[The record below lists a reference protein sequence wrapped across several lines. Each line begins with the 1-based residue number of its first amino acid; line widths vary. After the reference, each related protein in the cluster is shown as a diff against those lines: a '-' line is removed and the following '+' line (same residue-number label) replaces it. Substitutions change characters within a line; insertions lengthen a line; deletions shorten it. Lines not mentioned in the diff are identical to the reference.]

1 MNPSSTVVCR
11 LRILLMVGLL
21 VPGVAGAVIHNSR
34 CVANLQSPLSPGN
47 SCTAND
53 VTFILVGLGDQTNGC
68 VSTNDTLSIRLGAKL
83 QNTSGQTRYD
93 IGLFIYNDTGTG
105 DPTPNAY
112 SGRQCAVETLKPP
125 YPTQNTLTCP
135 PLEFTVGNGPFYN
148 ADGNGCADIVKGQ
161 CGGVDVFM
169 KFPEPITIKCSDAVG
184 PNGSAA
190 PDGFVDIPT
199 CTTWGNNIGQVGP
212 GGSCSTEADVHPGTG
227 SKCNCQILNSD
238 VPVARLAPS
247 CSCTPTAVRP
257 GQSAACT
264 VSFTNTIPNCTAVAA
279 SASAPER
286 FQCGTSSFLRFK
298 VGYSS
303 AQGQVL
309 SSGSTTPVDN
319 NTGGTVSVDTT
330 NQQVVW
336 TPRNTT
342 ASGTS
347 LGVIGPNGSGSMTYQ
362 FYVNPTV
369 ASGTTI
375 NQTVTMF
382 WSDVGSPN
390 WTNEVAQPVTTTCSF
405 QVSDQATW
413 ARVSSFSAREDDGR
427 VAVLWET
434 AAEVGT
440 VAFEVE
446 RRDPATGRFV
456 PVADRA
462 VPAVEQL
469 PGGRYRLVDSTA
481 PRGQELTYRLIE
493 IDRQGRREVF
503 GPYRVAVE
511 AEARPVDGERPFT
524 ALEKAVSPR
533 LARAALARESAPA
546 RSAVPAP
553 AGARAR
559 VEVTRSGMAR
569 VRAAAVASA
578 LGMTVEETAGQI
590 RAGRLR
596 LSRGGQDVAWQ
607 PAADGDGLVF
617 YAEAVRSAYTNVN
630 VYWLERGKGLAMAA
644 AAVQPASGS
653 PAASFAD
660 TLHLEIDAIPGVS
673 APLPVDDFWI
683 WRSLF
688 PGFPGYDRAALAVDV
703 PAPAP
708 GPATLAVQVYGFA
721 AVQRAEV
728 RVNGRRIGE
737 IAWEGSG
744 PATATVALPAD
755 ILVDGGN
762 QIELIAL
769 EAERGLWLDSFDLT
783 YSRLYRAVG
792 DRLAFRAPA
801 GGAVAL
807 TGFRSADVAV
817 WDLAQPLA
825 PRRLGGL
832 SGQPQADGTWG
843 VSFLAPSAG
852 PFLAATGGA
861 LDAATVRASAPA
873 DLKNPGR
880 GAEYVVIAPAA
891 LRAESQRLA
900 DLRAA
905 QGLATM
911 VVDLSDV
918 MDVFADGVYDPQ
930 AIRRFVAHAVASWPA
945 PPRYVVLAGKG
956 TYDPKNLL
964 GLSTNLLPAWLV
976 TTEQGIA
983 PADAGYAALDGRGV
997 PAVAVGR
1004 IPAVTAAEM
1013 RAYVDKVAAYESA
1026 PAGAWTGQ
1034 ALLVADDADSGGD
1047 FAATSGALAAALPPG
1062 LALTR
1067 VDLAGAGQLADSRAR
1082 LQDALRQGQGL
1093 FNYVGHGGLDR
1104 LASEGLLLTSDVP
1117 ALGNAPR
1124 VPVMT
1129 ALTCLIAQFA
1139 YPSLSSLGEELVL
1152 RSDGGAAAL
1161 YGPTWLSQ
1169 NAPAGELGRHLL
1181 PRLAEPEGRL
1191 GDRLLRGL
1199 ADYTAAGGDRETLR
1213 TYVLLGDPA
1222 LMAKTK

>member
-1 MNPSSTVVCR
+1 
-11 LRILLMVGLL
+11 
-21 VPGVAGAVIHNSR
+21 
-34 CVANLQSPLSPGN
+34 
-47 SCTAND
+47 
-53 VTFILVGLGDQTNGC
+53 
-68 VSTNDTLSIRLGAKL
+68 
-83 QNTSGQTRYD
+83 
-93 IGLFIYNDTGTG
+93 
-105 DPTPNAY
+105 
-112 SGRQCAVETLKPP
+112 
-125 YPTQNTLTCP
+125 
-135 PLEFTVGNGPFYN
+135 
-148 ADGNGCADIVKGQ
+148 
-161 CGGVDVFM
+161 
-169 KFPEPITIKCSDAVG
+169 
-184 PNGSAA
+184 
-190 PDGFVDIPT
+190 
-199 CTTWGNNIGQVGP
+199 
-212 GGSCSTEADVHPGTG
+212 
-227 SKCNCQILNSD
+227 
-238 VPVARLAPS
+238 
-247 CSCTPTAVRP
+247 
-257 GQSAACT
+257 T

-279 SASAPER
+279 SPSAPER

-309 SSGSTTPVDN
+309 SSGATTPVDN
-319 NTGGTVSVDTT
+319 NTGGTVAVDTT

-347 LGVIGPNGSGSMTYQ
+347 LGVIGPNESGSMTYQ
-362 FYVNPTV
+362 FYVDPSV

-382 WSDVGSPN
+382 WADGGPPS
-390 WTNEVAQPVTTTCSF
+390 WTSEVAQPVTATCSF

-413 ARVSSFSAREDDGR
+413 ARVSSFTAREDDGR

-440 VAFEVE
+440 AAFEVE
-446 RRDPATGRFV
+446 RLDPATGRFV

-462 VPAVEQL
+462 VPALEQL

-481 PRGQELTYRLIE
+481 PRGQEHTYRLIE
-493 IDRQGRREVF
+493 IDRQGRREIF
-503 GPYRVAVE
+503 GPYRVKVE
-511 AEARPVDGERPFT
+511 RETRPVESERTFT

-533 LARAALARESAPA
+533 LARAALARAAAPA
-546 RSAVPAP
+546 SAGPAP
-553 AGARAR
+553 AGSRAR
-559 VEVTRSGMAR
+559 VEVIRSGMAR
-569 VRAAAVASA
+569 VRTGPLASA
-578 LGMTVEETAGQI
+578 LGMTVEEAAGQI
-590 RAGRLR
+590 RSGRLR

-617 YAEAVRSAYTNVN
+617 YAEAVRSAFTSVN
-630 VYWLERGKGLAMAA
+630 VYWLERGKGLGMAT
-644 AAVQPASGS
+644 AAVQPAVG
-653 PAASFAD
+653 PAAGFFAD
-660 TLHLEIDAIPGVS
+660 ILHLETDAIPAVT
-673 APLPVDDFWI
+673 APQPVDDFWI
-683 WRSLF
+683 WKNLY
-688 PGFPGYDRAALAVDV
+688 PGYPGYDRAAFPVDV

-708 GPATLAVQVYGFA
+708 GAASLAIQLYGFA

-728 RVNGRRIGE
+728 QVNGRRIGE
-737 IAWEGSG
+737 IAWEGTG

-755 ILVDGGN
+755 VLVDGAN
-762 QIELIAL
+762 QIELVAL
-769 EAERGLWLDSFDLT
+769 EAERGFWLDSFDLS
-783 YSRLYRAVG
+783 YPRLYRAVG

-807 TGFRSADVAV
+807 TGFRSADIAV

-832 SGQPQADGTWG
+832 SGQPRADGTWG
-843 VSFLAPSAG
+843 VSFLAPGPG
-852 PFLAATGGA
+852 PFLAVTGGA

-880 GAEYVVIAPAA
+880 GAEYVVLAPAA

-905 QGLATM
+905 QGLSTM
-911 VVDLSDV
+911 VVDLGDV
-918 MDVFADGVYDPQ
+918 MDVFADGIYDPQ
-930 AIRRFVAHAVASWPA
+930 AIRRFLAHAVGSWPT
-945 PPRYVVLAGKG
+945 PPRYLVLAGKG

-964 GLSTNLLPAWLV
+964 GFSTNLLPAFLV
-976 TTEQGIA
+976 TTEEGIA
-983 PADAGYAALDGRGV
+983 PGDAGYADLDGTGM

-1013 RAYVDKVAAYESA
+1013 RGYVDKVAAYESA
-1026 PAGAWTGQ
+1026 PGGAWTGQ
-1034 ALLVADDADSGGD
+1034 ALLVADDADSAGD

-1067 VDLAGAGQLADSRAR
+1067 VDLAGQIAESRAR
-1082 LQDALRQGQGL
+1082 LGDALRQGQGL

-1104 LASEGLLLTSDVP
+1104 LASEGLLLTSDI
-1117 ALGNAPR
+1117 AGLGNAPR
-1124 VPVMT
+1124 VPIMT

-1139 YPSLSSLGEELVL
+1139 YPSFNSLGEELVL

-1161 YGPTWLSQ
+1161 YGPTWMSQ

-1181 PRLAEPEGRL
+1181 PRLADPSGGRL

-1199 ADYTAAGGDRETLR
+1199 ADYTAAGGDRQTLR
-1213 TYVLLGDPA
+1213 TYVLLGDPG
-1222 LMAKTK
+1222 LMAK

>member
-1 MNPSSTVVCR
+1 MNPSR
-11 LRILLMVGLL
+11 ALARRFRILLIIGLL
-21 VPGVAGAVIHNSR
+21 MPGVAGAVITNSR
-34 CVANLQSPLSPGN
+34 CVANLQAPLSPGN

-68 VSTNDTLSIRLGAKL
+68 VSTNDTLSILMGASL

-93 IGLFIYNDTGTG
+93 IGLFIYNDLGTG
-105 DPTPNAY
+105 DPTPTAY
-112 SGRQCAVETLKPP
+112 AGRQCAVETIKPP
-125 YPTQNTLTCP
+125 YTTQNTATCP
-135 PLEFTVGNGPFYN
+135 PLNLSGGSGPYFN
-148 ADGNGCADIVKGQ
+148 ADGNGCADLVKGQ
-161 CGGVDVFM
+161 CNSADVFM
-169 KFPEPITIKCSDAVG
+169 KFSQPITLKCSDAVG
-184 PNGSAA
+184 PNGSTA

-199 CTTWGNNIGQVGP
+199 CATWGNSAGQVGP
-212 GGSCSTEADVHPGTG
+212 GGVCSSEADVHPGTG
-227 SKCNCQILNSD
+227 AKCNCQVVNSN
-238 VPVARLAPS
+238 VPVARLVPA

-257 GQSAACT
+257 GQSSACT
-264 VSFTNTIPNCTAVAA
+264 VSFTNTVPNCTAVAA
-279 SASAPER
+279 SASSPER

-303 AQGQVL
+303 TQGQVL
-309 SSGSTTPVDN
+309 SSGSTTPAE
-319 NTGGTVSVDTT
+319 TTSGTVSVDTT

-347 LGVIGPNGSGSMTYQ
+347 LGVIGPNESGSMTYQ
-362 FYVNPTV
+362 FYVDPSV

-375 NQTVTMF
+375 NQTVTMY
-382 WSDVGSPN
+382 WADGGPPS
-390 WTNEVAQPVTTTCSF
+390 WTNEVAQPVTATCSF

-413 ARVSSFSAREDDGR
+413 ARISSFTAREDEGR

-481 PRGQELTYRLIE
+481 PRGQELHYRLIE
-493 IDRQGRREVF
+493 IDRQGRRETF
-503 GPYRVAVE
+503 GPYKVAVE
-511 AEARPVDGERPFT
+511 RETRPVERERTFT

-533 LARAALARESAPA
+533 LARAALAREAAS
-546 RSAVPAP
+546 
-553 AGARAR
+553 AGAAPSPIGTRAR

-569 VRAAAVASA
+569 VRAVAVASA
-578 LGMTVEETAGQI
+578 LGLTVEEAAAQI
-590 RAGRLR
+590 RTGRLR
-596 LSRGGQDVAWQ
+596 LSRGGQDVAFQ
-607 PAADGDGLVF
+607 PAADGDGLVL
-617 YAEAVRSAYTNVN
+617 YAEAVRSASTNVN
-630 VYWLERGKGLAMAA
+630 VYWLERAKGLAMPTST
-644 AAVQPASGS
+644 VQPAAGAPAGS
-653 PAASFAD
+653 FVD
-660 TLHLEIDAIPGVS
+660 TLHLETDAIPAVS

-683 WRSLF
+683 WKSLF
-688 PGFPGYDRAALAVDV
+688 PGFPGYDRATVTVDV

-708 GPATLAVQVYGFA
+708 GAATLAVQLYGFA

-728 RVNGRRIGE
+728 WMNGRRIGE
-737 IAWEGSG
+737 TAWEGSG
-744 PATATVALPAD
+744 PATATFALPAD
-755 ILVDGGN
+755 VLVDGSN
-762 QIELIAL
+762 SIELIAL

-783 YSRLYRAVG
+783 YPHLYRAVG

-807 TGFRSADVAV
+807 TGFRSADIAV

-852 PFLAATGGA
+852 PFLAVTGSA
-861 LDAATVRASAPA
+861 LDAATVRASSPA

-880 GAEYVVIAPAA
+880 GAEYVVITPAA

-911 VVDLSDV
+911 VVDLADV

-930 AIRRFVAHAVASWPA
+930 AIRRFLAHAVASWPT

-964 GLSTNLLPAWLV
+964 GLSSNLLPAFLI
-976 TTEQGIA
+976 TTEEGIA
-983 PADAGYAALDGRGV
+983 PADASYADLDGRGL

-1013 RAYVDKVAAYESA
+1013 RAYVDKIAAYESA
-1026 PAGAWTGQ
+1026 PDGAWTGQ
-1034 ALLVADDADSGGD
+1034 TLLAADDADSGGD
-1047 FAATSGALAAALPPG
+1047 FAATSSALAAALPPG
-1062 LALTR
+1062 LAMTR
-1067 VDLAGAGQLADSRAR
+1067 VDLAGQLADSRAH

-1104 LASEGLLLTSDVP
+1104 LASEGLLLTSDVA

-1129 ALTCLIAQFA
+1129 ALSCLIAQFA
-1139 YPSLSSLGEELVL
+1139 YPSVTSLGEELVL
-1152 RSDGGAAAL
+1152 RSDGGVAAL

-1181 PRLAEPEGRL
+1181 PRLAEPAGGRL

-1199 ADYTAAGGDRETLR
+1199 ADYAAAGGDRGTLR
-1213 TYVLLGDPA
+1213 TYVLLGDPG
-1222 LMAKTK
+1222 LIAKTE